1 MMRADRL
8 LSLLMLLQT
17 QGPMTAES
25 LAQTLEVS
33 VRTIY
38 RDLDA
43 LSYAGVPVYTERGPG
58 GGCGLLDPYRTNLT
72 GLTENEVRALF
83 MLSVPAPLSDL
94 GVRED
99 LQSALL
105 KLTAALPETRLQDE
119 RSVRQRFYL
128 DSTGWDQTL
137 VAVPHLKA
145 LQQAVWEDRPIRLT
159 YRIPYPINDQG
170 CREVDPY
177 GLVAKAGVWY
187 LVGQTDDRVRV
198 FRVADILG
206 VQLLD
211 IQFSRPETFNLG
223 DFWSAWCTDYE
234 ANRLH
239 YPVKVR
245 VDPEL
250 LPILP
255 LYFGDAIREQ
265 IAAALTADAEGWLT
279 LDLLFERVEAAR
291 DRILGFGRAME
302 VLEPEALRLSVID
315 FAAQIVD
322 FYE

>member
-1 MMRADRL
+1 MRADRL

-17 QGPMTAES
+17 QGRMTAEA
-25 LAQTLEVS
+25 LAVALEVS

-94 GVRED
+94 GVRGD

-119 RSVRQRFYL
+119 RSVRQRFFL
-128 DSTGWDQTL
+128 DSVGWNQPL
-137 VAVPHLKA
+137 EPVPHLQA
-145 LQQAVWEDRPIRLT
+145 LQQAVWEDRNIVLT
-159 YRIPYPINDQG
+159 YRMPYPIDDQG
-170 CREVDPY
+170 QREVAPY
-177 GLVAKAGVWY
+177 GLVAKTGVWY
-187 LVGQTDDRVRV
+187 LVGQSDARVRV
-198 FRVADILG
+198 YRVSQIFA

-211 IQFSRPETFNLG
+211 RQFVRPEAFSLEE
-223 DFWSAWCTDYE
+223 FWSSWCVDYE
-234 ANRLH
+234 QNRLQ
-239 YPVKVR
+239 YPVTVR
-245 VDPEL
+245 SAPEL
-250 LPILP
+250 IPVLP
-255 LYFGDAIREQ
+255 LYFGDAILAQ
-265 IAAALTADAEGWLT
+265 IAAAQPDEDGWIT
-279 LDLLFERVEAAR
+279 LDLLFERVETAR
-291 DRILGFGRAME
+291 DRLLGFGSALE

-315 FAAQIVD
+315 FARQIVE